1 MLKRLEKNTEKKL
14 EKKYWKKTFYTF
26 SRRSVPLE
34 DKAGMLSTV
43 LKACSMLVKN
53 FKFKVLIFFRF
64 ENLRMACV
72 VQPSG

>member
-53 FKFKVLIFFRF
+53 FKFKVLIFF
-64 ENLRMACV
+64 
-72 VQPSG
+72 